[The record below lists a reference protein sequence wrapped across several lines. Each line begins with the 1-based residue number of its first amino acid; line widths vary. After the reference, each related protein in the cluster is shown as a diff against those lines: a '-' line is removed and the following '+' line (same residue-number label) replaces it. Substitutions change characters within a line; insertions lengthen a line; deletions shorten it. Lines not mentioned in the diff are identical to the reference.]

1 MLLNIQLVCFV
12 FVLPPP
18 QVLYAE
24 ECQTGARSHAGFD
37 REVSQILLI
46 YIYFPPVALFPGYFQ
61 HFSCS
66 SKGRFLCKPCTG
78 SLPDGFAVCVP
89 LQPALAMHAYGADTL
104 TPHHQ
109 NHHEQKSAH
118 RKHRLLCPCSAV
130 LLSFLQQH
138 YVSDLTLK
146 RAIILLPKQ
155 YLCVITDSEA
165 AEGRKLFVNLL
176 QFIPTSWP
184 LK

>member
-1 MLLNIQLVCFV
+1 MCFV

-46 YIYFPPVALFPGYFQ
+46 YIYIFFPLLLYFLAI
-61 HFSCS
+61 S
-66 SKGRFLCKPCTG
+66 SISLVHPRGRFLCKPCTG

-109 NHHEQKSAH
+109 NHHERKSAH